1 MTVALIQS
9 DFRAHIK
16 KYLDQVND
24 DNETVY
30 IARSNSR
37 SVAVV
42 SQEKLYWMEK
52 AIQAKEDSLDYAVAR
67 DQLIRR
73 QVLLDDPIVESN
85 DDYWGQF
92 K

>member
-1 MTVALIQS
+1 MTVALTQS
-9 DFRAHIK
+9 DFRAHLK

-24 DNETVY
+24 DDETVY

-37 SVAVV
+37 GVV
-42 SQEKLYWMEK
+42 VISQEKMAWMEK
-52 AIQAKEDSLDYAVAR
+52 ALQAKEDSLDYAVAR

-73 QVLLDDPIVESN
+73 GVLPADSLVESN
-85 DDYWGQF
+85 DDYWEQF